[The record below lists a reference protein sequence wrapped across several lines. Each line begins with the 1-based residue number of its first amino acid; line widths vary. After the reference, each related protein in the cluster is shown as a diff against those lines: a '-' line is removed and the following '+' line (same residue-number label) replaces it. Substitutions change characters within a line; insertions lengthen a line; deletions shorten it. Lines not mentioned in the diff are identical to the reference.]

1 MGRAEHGHGCTSRR
15 QRPATKR
22 KKGLKTSD
30 AKAGSGLTRKRVSG
44 SQRAELRVI
53 AGTCNGTTDLD
64 DFGINRLRVY
74 FS

>member
-1 MGRAEHGHGCTSRR
+1 MATAAHRDGSD
-15 QRPATKR
+15 PATTR
-22 KKGLKTSD
+22 KKGPKTSG
-30 AKAGSGLTRKRVSG
+30 AKAGSGVKRKRVCG

-64 DFGINRLRVY
+64 DFEINRLRVY